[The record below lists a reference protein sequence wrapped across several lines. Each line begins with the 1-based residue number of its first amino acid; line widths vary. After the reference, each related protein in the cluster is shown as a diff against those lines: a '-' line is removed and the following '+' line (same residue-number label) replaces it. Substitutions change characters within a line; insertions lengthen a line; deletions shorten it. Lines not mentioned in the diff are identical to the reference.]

1 VLLPIIIVGQKVQA
15 AATDARAEAD
25 HQTLTAIHALSA
37 SVHTI
42 NEQQN
47 TILDLLAQRTE
58 NLQRLEGSQVSA

>member
-25 HQTLTAIHALSA
+25 HQTLTAVHLLSK
-37 SVHTI
+37 SVHLI

-47 TILDLLAQRTE
+47 TILDLLKQRTE
-58 NLQRLEGSQVSA
+58 PLEAPPGDQTAS